1 MGVPCINIKN
11 LFIFEREKTPE
22 EWVVTRPVEAPN
34 SMFFPGMNRRHWIT
48 LNISIGIYMSTLDA
62 SIVNIS
68 LPTIVRSF
76 NTHLTAVAW
85 VVMAY
90 LIVIT
95 GCLLL
100 MGRLSDLFGQRK
112 IYLLGFLT
120 FTVGSAF
127 CGFSPTIYFL
137 IGSRMLQGLGASA
150 LMVNGQ
156 AILATVYPEE
166 ERGKALGIVGSVVSA
181 GFLTGPIL
189 GGFLVEHLGWRS
201 IFFIN
206 LPIGAI
212 GIYLSLKVLEKVR
225 PITKVQVDLWGAL
238 LLFFFVISLLLFLN
252 QMGKGPAPFLWLWLF
267 SGLFWFS
274 CFIIV
279 ELRSPSP
286 LVDLTFFKRRL
297 FISSLGA
304 SFLSFWMSAAH
315 TFVIPFFLQNIL
327 EFSPSKV
334 GMLIFPVALTVMV
347 MAPFGG
353 RFSDR
358 VGVRIPAT
366 IGLTLTSLTV
376 FSFTL
381 LKPGASNFD
390 ILWRQIVLGLGIS
403 LFNPANNSAIIG
415 SLPRENVGLASSF
428 LALSRNLGMVI
439 GVAFAEMVIAFR
451 LPVTPL
457 ERTKAGLSLESIQ
470 NVWKLLLIIGL
481 TAILISWA
489 REKRSN
495 ISQRQ

>member
-1 MGVPCINIKN
+1 
-11 LFIFEREKTPE
+11 
-22 EWVVTRPVEAPN
+22 
-34 SMFFPGMNRRHWIT
+34 
-48 LNISIGIYMSTLDA
+48 MSTLDA

-68 LPTIVRSF
+68 LPTIVQSL

-85 VVMAY
+85 VVMSY

-95 GCLLL
+95 GCLLV

-120 FTVGSAF
+120 FTIGSAL

-150 LMVNGQ
+150 LMVNGP
-156 AILATVYPEE
+156 AILTTAYPEE

-225 PITKVQVDLWGAL
+225 PITKVSVDLLGAL
-238 LLFFFVISLLLFLN
+238 LLFFFVTSLLLFIN
-252 QMGKGPAPFLWLWLF
+252 RMAQGPTPLLWVWLF
-267 SGLFWFS
+267 FSLFWFS
-274 CFIIV
+274 LFIMI
-279 ELRSPSP
+279 ELRSSSP
-286 LVDLTFFKRRL
+286 LVDLHFFKRRL

-315 TFVIPFFLQNIL
+315 TFVMPFFLQNIL

-353 RFSDR
+353 RFADR

-366 IGLTLTSLTV
+366 VGLILTSLTV

-381 LKPGASNFD
+381 LKPGVSDFE

-415 SLPRENVGLASSF
+415 SLPREKVGLASSF

-439 GVAFAEMVIAFR
+439 GVAFAEMVIALR
-451 LPVTPL
+451 HPVIPL
-457 ERTKAGLSLESIQ
+457 ERAAASISLKSIQ
-470 NVWKLLLIIGL
+470 DVWKLILIIGI
-481 TAILISWA
+481 TAILISWT
-489 REKRSN
+489 RE
-495 ISQRQ
+495 SQPR

>member
-1 MGVPCINIKN
+1 MF
-11 LFIFEREKTPE
+11 L
-22 EWVVTRPVEAPN
+22 PV
-34 SMFFPGMNRRHWIT
+34 MNRRRWVT
-48 LNISIGIYMSTLDA
+48 LNISIGVYMSTLDA

-68 LPTIVRSF
+68 LPTIIRSL
-76 NTHLTAVAW
+76 NTDLTAVAW

-100 MGRLSDLFGQRK
+100 MGRLSDLFGQRRL
-112 IYLLGFLT
+112 YLIGFLT
-120 FTVGSAF
+120 FTSGSAL
-127 CGFSPTIYFL
+127 CGFSPTIDFL
-137 IGSRMLQGLGASA
+137 IGSRMIQGLGASA
-150 LMVNGQ
+150 LMANGP
-156 AILATVYPEE
+156 AILTTAYPEE
-166 ERGKALGIVGSVVSA
+166 ERGKALGILGSVVSA

-212 GIYLSLKVLEKVR
+212 GIYLSSKVLERVVPTGKSR
-225 PITKVQVDLWGAL
+225 VDLWGAI
-238 LLFFFVISLLLFLN
+238 LLFFFLTSLLLFLN
-252 QMGKGPAPFLWLWLF
+252 QVVQGLAPLLWLWLF
-267 SGLFWFS
+267 LSLFWFS
-274 CFIIV
+274 LFIIV

-286 LVDLTFFKRRL
+286 LVDLKVFRRRL

-327 EFSPSKV
+327 EYSPSKA
-334 GMLIFPVALTVMV
+334 GMLIFPVALTIMV
-347 MAPFGG
+347 MAPFAG

-366 IGLTLTSLTV
+366 IGLALTSLTV
-376 FSFTL
+376 FSFTF
-381 LKPGASNFD
+381 LKLGTNDLD
-390 ILWRQIVLGLGIS
+390 ILWRQIVLGIGIS

-415 SLPRENVGLASSF
+415 SLPREKVGLASSF

-451 LPVTPL
+451 LPAAPL
-457 ERTKAGLSLESIQ
+457 EIAKAGPSLESIQ
-470 NVWKLLLIIGL
+470 DVWKLVLIIGL
-481 TAILISWA
+481 TAILISWT
-489 REKRSN
+489 REGRSN
-495 ISQRQ
+495 VSGGK

>member
-1 MGVPCINIKN
+1 MF
-11 LFIFEREKTPE
+11 L
-22 EWVVTRPVEAPN
+22 PV
-34 SMFFPGMNRRHWIT
+34 MNRRRWVT
-48 LNISIGIYMSTLDA
+48 LNIAIGVYMSTLDA

-68 LPTIVRSF
+68 LPTIIRSL
-76 NTHLTAVAW
+76 NTDLTAVAW

-100 MGRLSDLFGQRK
+100 MGRLSDLFGQRRL
-112 IYLLGFLT
+112 YLIGFLT
-120 FTVGSAF
+120 FTSGSAL
-127 CGFSPTIYFL
+127 CGFSPTIDFL
-137 IGSRMLQGLGASA
+137 IGSRMIQGLGASA
-150 LMVNGQ
+150 LMANGP
-156 AILATVYPEE
+156 AILTTAYPEE
-166 ERGKALGIVGSVVSA
+166 ERGKALGILGSVVSV

-212 GIYLSLKVLEKVR
+212 GIYLSSKVLERVVPTGKSR
-225 PITKVQVDLWGAL
+225 VDLWGAI
-238 LLFFFVISLLLFLN
+238 LLFFFLTSLLLFLN
-252 QMGKGPAPFLWLWLF
+252 QVVQGLAPLLWLWLF
-267 SGLFWFS
+267 LSLFWFS
-274 CFIIV
+274 LFIIV

-286 LVDLTFFKRRL
+286 LVDLKLFRRRL

-327 EFSPSKV
+327 EYSPSKA
-334 GMLIFPVALTVMV
+334 GMLIFPVALTIMV
-347 MAPFGG
+347 MAPFAG

-366 IGLTLTSLTV
+366 IGLALTSLTV
-376 FSFTL
+376 FSFTF
-381 LKPGASNFD
+381 LKLGTNDLD
-390 ILWRQIVLGLGIS
+390 ILWRQIVLGIGIS

-415 SLPRENVGLASSF
+415 SLPREKVGLASSF

-451 LPVTPL
+451 LPAAPL
-457 ERTKAGLSLESIQ
+457 EIAKAGPSLESIQ
-470 NVWKLLLIIGL
+470 DVWKLLLIIGL
-481 TAILISWA
+481 TAILISWT
-489 REKRSN
+489 REGRSN
-495 ISQRQ
+495 VSGGK

>member
-1 MGVPCINIKN
+1 MF
-11 LFIFEREKTPE
+11 L
-22 EWVVTRPVEAPN
+22 PV
-34 SMFFPGMNRRHWIT
+34 MNRRRWVT
-48 LNISIGIYMSTLDA
+48 LNISIGVYMSTLDA

-68 LPTIVRSF
+68 LPTIIRSL
-76 NTHLTAVAW
+76 NTDLTAVAW

-100 MGRLSDLFGQRK
+100 MGRLSDLFGQRRL
-112 IYLLGFLT
+112 YLIGFLT
-120 FTVGSAF
+120 FTSGSAL
-127 CGFSPTIYFL
+127 CGFSPTIDFL
-137 IGSRMLQGLGASA
+137 IGSRMIQGLGASA
-150 LMVNGQ
+150 LMANGP
-156 AILATVYPEE
+156 AILTTAYPEE
-166 ERGKALGIVGSVVSA
+166 ERGKALGILGSVVSA

-212 GIYLSLKVLEKVR
+212 GIYLSSKVLERVVPTGKSR
-225 PITKVQVDLWGAL
+225 VDLWGAI
-238 LLFFFVISLLLFLN
+238 LLFFFLTSLLLFLN
-252 QMGKGPAPFLWLWLF
+252 QVVQGLAPLLWLWLF
-267 SGLFWFS
+267 LSLFWFS
-274 CFIIV
+274 LFIIV

-286 LVDLTFFKRRL
+286 LVDLKVFRRRL

-327 EFSPSKV
+327 EYSPSKA
-334 GMLIFPVALTVMV
+334 GMLIFPVALTIMV
-347 MAPFGG
+347 MAPFAG

-366 IGLTLTSLTV
+366 IGLALTSLTV
-376 FSFTL
+376 FSFTF
-381 LKPGASNFD
+381 LKLGTNDLD
-390 ILWRQIVLGLGIS
+390 ILWRQIVLGIGIS

-415 SLPRENVGLASSF
+415 SLPREKVGLASSF

-451 LPVTPL
+451 LPAAPL
-457 ERTKAGLSLESIQ
+457 EIAKAGPSLESIQ
-470 NVWKLLLIIGL
+470 DVWKLILIIGL
-481 TAILISWA
+481 AAILISWT
-489 REKRSN
+489 REGRSN
-495 ISQRQ
+495 VSGGK

>member
-1 MGVPCINIKN
+1 MI
-11 LFIFEREKTPE
+11 LPE
-22 EWVVTRPVEAPN
+22 
-34 SMFFPGMNRRHWIT
+34 MNRRRWVT
-48 LNISIGIYMSTLDA
+48 LNISIGVYMSTLDA

-68 LPTIVRSF
+68 LPTIIQSL

-120 FTVGSAF
+120 FTVGSAL

-150 LMVNGQ
+150 LMANGP
-156 AILATVYPEE
+156 AILTAAFPEK
-166 ERGKALGIVGSVVSA
+166 ERGQALGIVGSVVSA

-201 IFFIN
+201 VFFIN

-212 GIYLSLKVLEKVR
+212 GIYLSSKVLERTVPTGKTR
-225 PITKVQVDLWGAL
+225 VDLWGAL
-238 LLFFFVISLLLFLN
+238 LLFFFVTSLLLFLN
-252 QMGKGPAPFLWLWLF
+252 RMAQGSTPLLWLWLF
-267 SGLFWFS
+267 FNLLCFSLF
-274 CFIIV
+274 IMV

-286 LVDLTFFKRRL
+286 LVDLKLFRRRL

-315 TFVIPFFLQNIL
+315 TFVIPFFLQSIL

-358 VGVRIPAT
+358 VGVKIPAT
-366 IGLTLTSLTV
+366 MGLALTSLTV

-381 LKPGASNFD
+381 LKPGVND
-390 ILWRQIVLGLGIS
+390 LNILWRQIVLGIGIS
-403 LFNPANNSAIIG
+403 LFNPANNSAILG
-415 SLPRENVGLASSF
+415 SLPREKVGLASSF

-451 LPVTPL
+451 LPAAPL
-457 ERTKAGLSLESIQ
+457 ERAKAGPSLEGIQ
-470 NVWKLLLIIGL
+470 DVWKLVLIIGL

-489 REKRSN
+489 RESKSN
-495 ISQRQ
+495 VSGGK

>member
-1 MGVPCINIKN
+1 M
-11 LFIFEREKTPE
+11 
-22 EWVVTRPVEAPN
+22 
-34 SMFFPGMNRRHWIT
+34 MMNRRRWVI
-48 LNISIGIYMSTLDA
+48 LNISIGVYMSTLDA

-68 LPTIVRSF
+68 LPTMVRSL
-76 NTHLTAVAW
+76 NTNLTAVAW

-95 GCLLL
+95 GCLLF

-120 FTVGSAF
+120 FTVGSAL
-127 CGFSPTIYFL
+127 CGLSPTIYFL

-150 LMVNGQ
+150 LMANGP
-156 AILATVYPEE
+156 AILTTAFPEE
-166 ERGKALGIVGSVVSA
+166 ERGKVLGIAGSVVSA

-189 GGFLVEHLGWRS
+189 GGFLVELLGWRS
-201 IFFIN
+201 VFFIN

-212 GIYLSLKVLEKVR
+212 GIYLSSKVLEKVIPEGKSR
-225 PITKVQVDLWGAL
+225 MDLRGAL
-238 LLFFFVISLLLFLN
+238 LLFFFVTSLLLLLN
-252 QMGKGPAPFLWLWLF
+252 RMAQGSDPLLWGWLF
-267 SGLFWFS
+267 SSLLCFS
-274 CFIIV
+274 LFIIV
-279 ELRSPSP
+279 ELRSPFP
-286 LVDLTFFKRRL
+286 LVDLNFFRRRL
-297 FISSLGA
+297 FVSSLGT
-304 SFLSFWMSAAH
+304 SFLSFWMNAAH
-315 TFVIPFFLQNIL
+315 TFVLPFFLQNIL

-347 MAPFGG
+347 MAPFCG

-358 VGVRIPAT
+358 VGARIPAT

-381 LKPGASNFD
+381 LKPGVSDFD
-390 ILWRQIVLGLGIS
+390 ILWRQVVLGIGIS

-415 SLPRENVGLASSF
+415 SLPRERVGLASSF

-451 LPVTPL
+451 LPLAPL
-457 ERTKAGLSLESIQ
+457 ERARAGPSLESIQ
-470 NVWKLLLIIGL
+470 DVWKVVLIIGFA
-481 TAILISWA
+481 AILISWA
-489 REKRSN
+489 REGKSN
-495 ISQRQ
+495 VSGMKELSSSN

>member
-1 MGVPCINIKN
+1 MF
-11 LFIFEREKTPE
+11 L
-22 EWVVTRPVEAPN
+22 PV
-34 SMFFPGMNRRHWIT
+34 MNRRRWVT
-48 LNISIGIYMSTLDA
+48 LNISIGVYMSTLDA

-68 LPTIVRSF
+68 LPTIIRSL
-76 NTHLTAVAW
+76 NTDLTAVAW

-100 MGRLSDLFGQRK
+100 MGRLSDLFGQRRL
-112 IYLLGFLT
+112 YLIGFLT
-120 FTVGSAF
+120 FTSGSAL

-137 IGSRMLQGLGASA
+137 IGSRMIQGLGASA
-150 LMVNGQ
+150 LMANGP
-156 AILATVYPEE
+156 AILTTAYPEE
-166 ERGKALGIVGSVVSA
+166 ERGKALGILGSVVSV

-212 GIYLSLKVLEKVR
+212 GIYLSSKVLERVVPTGKSR
-225 PITKVQVDLWGAL
+225 VDLWGAI
-238 LLFFFVISLLLFLN
+238 LLFFFLTSLLLFLN
-252 QMGKGPAPFLWLWLF
+252 QVVQGLAPLLWLWLF
-267 SGLFWFS
+267 LSLFWFS
-274 CFIIV
+274 LFIIV

-286 LVDLTFFKRRL
+286 LVDLKLFRRRL

-327 EFSPSKV
+327 EYSPSKA
-334 GMLIFPVALTVMV
+334 GMLIFPVALTIMV
-347 MAPFGG
+347 MAPFAG

-366 IGLTLTSLTV
+366 IGLALTSLTV
-376 FSFTL
+376 FSFTF
-381 LKPGASNFD
+381 LKLGTNDLD
-390 ILWRQIVLGLGIS
+390 ILWRQIVLGIGIS

-415 SLPRENVGLASSF
+415 SLPREKVGLASSF

-451 LPVTPL
+451 LPAAPL
-457 ERTKAGLSLESIQ
+457 EIAKAGPSLESIQ
-470 NVWKLLLIIGL
+470 DVWKLLLIIGL
-481 TAILISWA
+481 TAILISWT
-489 REKRSN
+489 REGRSN
-495 ISQRQ
+495 VSGGK

>member
-1 MGVPCINIKN
+1 MV
-11 LFIFEREKTPE
+11 L
-22 EWVVTRPVEAPN
+22 PV
-34 SMFFPGMNRRHWIT
+34 MNRRRWVT
-48 LNISIGIYMSTLDA
+48 LNISIGVYMSTLDA

-68 LPTIVRSF
+68 LPTIVQSL
-76 NTHLTAVAW
+76 NTGLASVAW

-100 MGRLSDLFGQRK
+100 MGKLSDLFGQRR
-112 IYLLGFLT
+112 IYLIGFLT
-120 FTVGSAF
+120 FTIGSAF

-150 LMVNGQ
+150 LMANGP
-156 AILATVYPEE
+156 AILTTAYPEH
-166 ERGKALGIVGSVVSA
+166 ERGKALGIVGAVVSA

-189 GGFLVEHLGWRS
+189 GGLMVEHLGWRS

-212 GIYLSLKVLEKVR
+212 GIYLSSKVLERAAPTGKAR
-225 PITKVQVDLWGAL
+225 VDLWGAL
-238 LLFFFVISLLLFLN
+238 LLFLFLTSLLLFLN
-252 QMGKGPAPFLWLWLF
+252 QISRGSAPLLWVWLF
-267 SGLFWFS
+267 LSLSWFS
-274 CFIIV
+274 LFIIV
-279 ELRSPSP
+279 ELLSPSP
-286 LVDLTFFKRRL
+286 LVDLDLFRRRL

-315 TFVIPFFLQNIL
+315 AFVIPFFLQNIL

-358 VGVRIPAT
+358 VGVIIPAT
-366 IGLTLTSLTV
+366 IGLTLTSLAV

-381 LKPGASNFD
+381 LKPGASDFD
-390 ILWRQIVLGLGIS
+390 ILWRQIVLGIGIS

-415 SLPRENVGLASSF
+415 SLSREKVGLASSF

-439 GVAFAEMVIAFR
+439 GVAFAEMVMAFS
-451 LPVTPL
+451 LPATPL
-457 ERTKAGLSLESIQ
+457 ERAKESPSLESIQ
-470 NVWKLLLIIGL
+470 DVWKLVLIIGL
-481 TAILISWA
+481 TAILISWT
-489 REKRSN
+489 RESKSRLKRF
-495 ISQRQ
+495 IGHG